1 MSDQTLVDRANA
13 LIQSE
18 QLRPKAKAFLL
29 LKLCQVHT
37 LLSSEKAEVYWKQ
50 LQSLQRHLGNEDK
63 SLMEE
68 IRSTLEEEED
78 PTKGFAGEKIAEIK
92 AKLAEPDL
100 TELALREFL
109 EQMTEEVEKRFWPGG
124 KQAVRE
130 YLIQVWKTF
139 DRKQALGL
147 TSKLSHP
154 KRQMQVRQMNQETPL
169 TVEEW
174 HRFSEENSQNEAVRI
189 IISILED
196 PQTKFTIPEEYIVP
210 IVSGLSGKLA
220 NSAQLGNT
228 LNLINKFL
236 QMVTHKESAPQVFD
250 AIKSA
255 AKRFANSSALANQWP
270 EKFRAVL
277 NLVILGA
284 NLNVI
289 NKENASSFAQ
299 NLPKYMVDFGFSS
312 CYALISNA
320 ENLQSNM
327 SEVMKSVSKIEQ
339 AEAWFL
345 VLATQRGYGEQ
356 AYQLVKDSP
365 RNQQLVPRICR
376 AWLSSHPEAAA
387 ESIQPEDIQ
396 GDFVAQTIFRTDKK
410 ERIAFLR
417 EITQE
422 GSRRL
427 PGGMWVSEAQAEE
440 KKGVWGS
447 LFSSGITF
455 DELIQEYLKR
465 NPLYVSYRPNTP
477 ADQQFTEY
485 LRFNGNGEY
494 NYKELDPIT
503 LESLILWAEEHPQ
516 EVKQELDLMWR
527 SIEPDDDILKLDF
540 LRNAIF
546 ERCTTVLAADPD
558 SFNDGFIPWLK
569 HKLIDGSL
577 VWQWGKTQYS
587 VRYPPT
593 ALATMCLQGAIATQ
607 NISPSHRD
615 KLVEIALTLHPA
627 DDNLG
632 ELGAQLYNSGKT
644 PLDIDL
650 PWTTKSNITDG
661 WQMGIVKNAVPAIF
675 QEVVQSKVSKE

>member
-13 LIQSE
+13 LIQSD

-29 LKLCQVHT
+29 LKLCQVYA
-37 LLSSEKAEVYWKQ
+37 LLSSERAEAYWKQ
-50 LQSLQRHLGNEDK
+50 LQSFQRHLANEDK

-68 IRSTLEEEED
+68 IRPMLEEEED

-92 AKLAEPDL
+92 AKLAEPEL
-100 TELALREFL
+100 TELVLREFL
-109 EQMTEEVEKRFWPGG
+109 EQMAEEVKKRFWPGG
-124 KQAVRE
+124 KQAVWE
-130 YLIQVWKTF
+130 YLVQVWKTF
-139 DRKQALGL
+139 DRKQALVL

-154 KRQMQVRQMNQETPL
+154 KRQMQVRRMNRETPL

-174 HRFSEENSQNEAVRI
+174 YRFSEENSQNEAVRI

-196 PQTKFTIPEEYIVP
+196 PQTKLTIPDEYIVP
-210 IVSGLSGKLA
+210 IVSGLSGKMA
-220 NSAQLGNT
+220 DSAQLGNT

-236 QMVTHKESAPQVFD
+236 PMVIHKESTPQVFE

-255 AKRFANSSALANQWP
+255 AKTYANSSALANQWP
-270 EKFRAVL
+270 EKFGAVL
-277 NLVILGA
+277 NLIILGA
-284 NLNVI
+284 NQSVI

-299 NLPKYMVDFGFSS
+299 NLPSYMVDFGLSS

-345 VLATQRGYGEQ
+345 VLATRRGYGDQ
-356 AYQLVKDSP
+356 AYHLAKDSP
-365 RNQQLVPRICR
+365 RNQRLVPRICR
-376 AWLSSHPEAAA
+376 AWLSNYPKSAA

-396 GDFVAQTIFRTDKK
+396 GDFVAQTIFKTDKK

-422 GSRRL
+422 GSRSL

-440 KKGVWGS
+440 KKGFWGS
-447 LFSSGITF
+447 LFSSGKTF
-455 DELIQEYLKR
+455 DEIIQEYLKR
-465 NPLYVSYRPNTP
+465 NPLYVSYRRITP
-477 ADQQFTEY
+477 AAQQFTEF

-546 ERCTTVLAADPD
+546 ERCTTVFAADPD
-558 SFNDGFIPWLK
+558 SFNGGFIPWLK
-569 HKLIDGSL
+569 HKLVDGSL
-577 VWQWGKTQYS
+577 VWQWGKTQYT

-593 ALATMCLQGAIATQ
+593 VLATMCLQGAIATQ

-615 KLVEIALTLHPA
+615 RLVEIALTLHPA
-627 DDNLG
+627 DDRLG
-632 ELGAQLYNSGKT
+632 ELGAQLYNNGKA
-644 PLDIDL
+644 PLDINL
-650 PWTTKSNITDG
+650 PWATKSEVTDG

-675 QEVVQSKVSKE
+675 QEVAQSKAPEE